1 MYSPKPTVATGH
13 APQAGKRS
21 TELTIENMDEL
32 LFDDLLWLAQ
42 AQREHDNFAEILR
55 KDGTEVLYFS
65 DCLADVVDAA
75 PIREQLIKDV
85 FKFECL
91 DRRLSEA
98 FITELMNIPSKELAD
113 HLIEGYTKR
122 GRDICKCNLSL
133 VSSVENGSDF
143 IIHPIPNLYF
153 QRSITVANGT

>member
-1 MYSPKPTVATGH
+1 MNQKSQFSVFSETGPLRQVMLH
-13 APQAGKRS
+13 RPGKEIDR
-21 TELTIENMDEL
+21 LTIENMDEL

-113 HLIEGYTKR
+113 HLIEGYTK
-122 GRDICKCNLSL
+122 KK
-133 VSSVENGSDF
+133 
-143 IIHPIPNLYF
+143 
-153 QRSITVANGT
+153 RSETSANAI